1 MTTSRQHR
9 LIEIEWPEFG
19 ASRVPPQP
27 TLAEYGSRLA
37 ATRAAMDRRNLS
49 HLVVYGDREH
59 FANLAYLAGLD
70 PRYEEALLIIGQQD
84 RPLIVVGNECEAYL
98 PVSPPYAAG
107 RLRAERFQPF
117 SLLNQ
122 PRDNS
127 RLLRDILAGEGIGA
141 GSRVG
146 CVGWKYFTASEH
158 PAGERA
164 IDLPAY
170 LVDTL
175 RDLAGREQVLNATD
189 IFMHPDYG
197 LRTFCSP
204 AEIAYFEYTNALASD
219 GMRRVLFG
227 LREGMQDYD
236 VFRLYGYTGEP
247 LGCHPTLVTGAN
259 LDRPLGGP
267 VGAVIRRGEPMA
279 TNICYWGSNCC
290 RAGWIAASRRDLPEA
305 AQDYVESF
313 AGPYVEAVAT
323 WFARLTIGR
332 RGGELAELIE
342 AQLPF
347 DRFGIFLNPGHL
359 IHLDEWVSSPIYRGS
374 DDRIHSGMAIQV
386 DIIPSSPV
394 YFSTRVED
402 GVVIADADL
411 RRRLQ
416 QEFPECFARCQA
428 RRDFMINTL
437 GFDLPE
443 EILPL
448 SNIPGIVP
456 PFFLSPTT
464 VIALER

>member
-1 MTTSRQHR
+1 MNTPRQHR

-19 ASRVPPQP
+19 TSHLPPQP
-27 TLAEYGSRLA
+27 TLEEYDHRLA
-37 ATRAAMDRRNLS
+37 ATRAAMDQRGLS

-59 FANLAYLAGLD
+59 FANLAYLTGFD
-70 PRYEEALLIIGQQD
+70 PRYEEALLIIGPGEK
-84 RPLIVVGNECEAYL
+84 PLIVVGNECEAYL

-122 PRDNS
+122 PRDSS
-127 RLLRDILAGEGIGA
+127 RLLKDILSGEGVGA

-146 CVGWKYFTASEH
+146 CVGWKYFAASEH
-158 PAGERA
+158 PAGA
-164 IDLPAY
+164 HTIDLPAY

-175 RDLAGREQVLNATD
+175 RDLAGREHVVNATD

-197 LRTFCSP
+197 LRTVCSP
-204 AEIAYFEYTNALASD
+204 AEIACFEYTNSLASD

-227 LREGMQDYD
+227 LREGMRDYD
-236 VFRLYGYTGEP
+236 VFRLYGYDGEP
-247 LGCHPTLVTGAN
+247 MGCHPTLVTGAN

-290 RAGWIAASRRDLPEA
+290 RAGWIASSPCDLPPP
-305 AQDYVESF
+305 AQDYVEQF
-313 AGPYVEAVAT
+313 AGPYVEAVAA
-323 WFARLTIGR
+323 WFGLLTIGR
-332 RGGELAELIE
+332 RGDELARLID
-342 AQLPF
+342 QRLPF
-347 DRFGIFLNPGHL
+347 DRFSIFLNPGHL

-374 DDRIHSGMAIQV
+374 NDRIHSGMAIQV

-394 YFSTRVED
+394 YFSTRMED
-402 GVVIADADL
+402 GIVIADADL

-416 QEFPECFARCQA
+416 QEYPDCFARCLA

-437 GFDLPE
+437 GFDLPQ

-448 SNIPGIVP
+448 SNMPGIVP

-464 VIALER
+464 VIGLEQ